1 MPLAHARYGNRR
13 SAGFSLIEVMIAIA
27 VVAILASIA
36 VPSYRDY
43 IKRGK
48 RAAAQSV
55 LMDLAARQQ
64 AFLLDKRRYATS
76 ASATELRFASWP
88 AEIAADYSMV
98 PDPVTANNAA
108 SPPTFLITAIA
119 TSSGVMAGD
128 SNMTIDQNGTKLPT
142 AYWKK

>member
-1 MPLAHARYGNRR
+1 MPLAHACYGNRR
-13 SAGFSLIEVMIAIA
+13 SAGFSLLEVMIAVV

-36 VPSYRDY
+36 VPSYREY
-43 IKRGK
+43 VKRGK

-76 ASATELRFASWP
+76 AGELNFNSWP

-108 SPPTFLITAIA
+108 SPPTFTVTSTA

-128 SNMTIDQNGTKLPT
+128 SNMTIDQNGTKTPA

>member
-1 MPLAHARYGNRR
+1 MPLAHAHYGNRR
-13 SAGFSLIEVMIAIA
+13 SAGFSLIEVMIAVA

-36 VPSYRDY
+36 LPSYRDY

-76 ASATELRFASWP
+76 SSATELRFASWP
-88 AEIAADYSMV
+88 AEIAADYSMA
-98 PDPVTANNAA
+98 PDPVTADNTA
-108 SPPTFLITAIA
+108 SPPTFLITAKA
-119 TSSGVMAGD
+119 TSSGVMVGD
-128 SNMTIDQNGTKLPT
+128 QDMTINQNGTKTPAL
-142 AYWKK
+142 YWKK

>member
-1 MPLAHARYGNRR
+1 MPLAHAHYGNRR
-13 SAGFSLIEVMIAIA
+13 SAGFSLIEVMIAVA

-36 VPSYRDY
+36 LPSYRDY

-76 ASATELRFASWP
+76 SSATELKFVSWP

-98 PDPVTANNAA
+98 PDPVAANNAA
-108 SPPTFLITAIA
+108 SPPTFLITATA
-119 TSSGVMAGD
+119 TSSGVMTGD
-128 SNMTIDQNGTKLPT
+128 TPMTIDQNGTKLPV